1 MTVLCG
7 ALADVG
13 LLPLLR
19 FLVRLGRSGQ
29 LRIARGGWWAEL
41 AFDHGQLVAAAV
53 GEERG
58 PGVLEAIVLALSD
71 GDFTFTEGAPPAA
84 DNVDADA
91 TSLQARV
98 EGLASMAG
106 ALMSPTVSMLSM
118 VPQLVEPTMDDGLL
132 RLDRPALNVLLHV
145 DGQRTVEEIATLSP
159 RYLEIA
165 KVSSNM
171 WWNAARDSFSTGLGM
186 LVQAI
191 GSADMAEGAQ
201 AFLDK
206 RRPQFPP
213 PDA

>member
-41 AFDHGQLVAAAV
+41 AFDQGQLVAAAV

-118 VPQLVEPTMDDGLL
+118 VPQLVEPTMEEGLL

-145 DGQRTVEEIATLSP
+145 DGQRTVEEIATL
-159 RYLEIA
+159 
-165 KVSSNM
+165 
-171 WWNAARDSFSTGLGM
+171 FG
-186 LVQAI
+186 LVQTTNALVVLCAL
-191 GSADMAEGAQ
+191 GLVCFAAPTDRARAVRQMMTVGGA
-201 AFLDK
+201 A
-206 RRPQFPP
+206 
-213 PDA
+213 